1 MPRLRPLKRKVKAI
15 FTKSGSTKTVSL
27 EENVERTSQ
36 IEWEEMFFL
45 KSESFDELVEC
56 GQCGVILRCNKTFG
70 GHIFHFTLVVL
81 WVISVAEC
89 ANSLPRR
96 SSSVFISGA
105 CGWSVHSGAQS
116 TM

>member
-1 MPRLRPLKRKVKAI
+1 MPRLHPLKRKVKAI
-15 FTKSGSTKTVSL
+15 FTNSGSTKTVSL

-56 GQCGVILRCNKTFG
+56 GQCDVILRCDKTFG
-70 GHIFHFTLVVL
+70 GHISHFALVVL

-89 ANSLPRR
+89 TNS
-96 SSSVFISGA
+96 
-105 CGWSVHSGAQS
+105 
-116 TM
+116 